1 MYAHIR
7 GNVDYIGLDRVV
19 LEAGGVGYELVCS
32 KKTISSLS
40 LNTEAK
46 LLTHFYMAQD
56 AIALYGFASEDE
68 RAMFRKLITVSRI
81 GPKVALSVL
90 SAMTAEDVALA
101 VLTDNPAAFD
111 HVSGMGRKTAA
122 RVILELKGKVD
133 SGINPQIAASV
144 DAAKAAPEMRSEVI
158 AALVSLGYDGVTAGR
173 AVAALPDCEHPEDML
188 KLALKELS
196 KRL

>member
-1 MYAHIR
+1 
-7 GNVDYIGLDRVV
+7 
-19 LEAGGVGYELVCS
+19 
-32 KKTISSLS
+32 
-40 LNTEAK
+40 
-46 LLTHFYMAQD
+46 
-56 AIALYGFASEDE
+56 
-68 RAMFRKLITVSRI
+68 MFRKLITVSRI

-133 SGINPQIAASV
+133 SGISPQIAASV

-173 AVAALPDCEHPEDML
+173 AVAALPDCEHAEDML

>member
-1 MYAHIR
+1 
-7 GNVDYIGLDRVV
+7 
-19 LEAGGVGYELVCS
+19 
-32 KKTISSLS
+32 
-40 LNTEAK
+40 
-46 LLTHFYMAQD
+46 MAQD

-133 SGINPQIAASV
+133 SGISPQIAASV

-173 AVAALPDCEHPEDML
+173 AVAALPDCEHAEDML